1 MQRFIQ
7 DVIGSNICP
16 SCESETL
23 KEKRQLEGDLVP
35 ESRSLNTHPSQDSS
49 QQRYSFMDGECGCG
63 SKQDPV
69 RQLRVEWGMRL
80 RPEESTSIPA

>member
-49 QQRYSFMDGECGCG
+49 QQR
-63 SKQDPV
+63 
-69 RQLRVEWGMRL
+69 
-80 RPEESTSIPA
+80 